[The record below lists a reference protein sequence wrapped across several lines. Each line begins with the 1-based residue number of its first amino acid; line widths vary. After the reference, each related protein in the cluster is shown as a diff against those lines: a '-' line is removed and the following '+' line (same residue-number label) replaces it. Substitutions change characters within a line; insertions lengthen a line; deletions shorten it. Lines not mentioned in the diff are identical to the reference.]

1 MSNAESFEPAKI
13 KTHFAE
19 IIVGGTCEKPCYHI
33 MYFDPTDREYHIGFG
48 SFCLEYVFK
57 WLSDEFEIVDKQPT
71 IEARPVVKG
80 EWVLNKDGSGTC
92 NQCGRTQKSVWDHDG
107 WQNFCGH
114 CGAEM
119 QQGYERR

>member
-1 MSNAESFEPAKI
+1 MRLIDAKALERNI
-13 KTHFAE
+13 KEAFKENPFAMGMLLRW
-19 IIVGGTCEKPCYHI
+19 I
-33 MYFDPTDREYHIGFG
+33 R
-48 SFCLEYVFK
+48 
-57 WLSDEFEIVDKQPT
+57 KQPT
-71 IEARPVVKG
+71 IEARPVVRG

>member
-1 MSNAESFEPAKI
+1 MRLIDAKALERNV
-13 KTHFAE
+13 KEEFKENPFAMGMLLRW
-19 IIVGGTCEKPCYHI
+19 I
-33 MYFDPTDREYHIGFG
+33 R
-48 SFCLEYVFK
+48 
-57 WLSDEFEIVDKQPT
+57 KQPT
-71 IEARPVVKG
+71 IEARPVVRG

>member
-1 MSNAESFEPAKI
+1 MRLIDADAMIERIQYSFHNHERVRI
-13 KTHFAE
+13 DTVTETF
-19 IIVGGTCEKPCYHI
+19 
-33 MYFDPTDREYHIGFG
+33 
-48 SFCLEYVFK
+48 
-57 WLSDEFEIVDKQPT
+57 LSADCSPT
-71 IEARPVVKG
+71 IEARPVVRG

>member
-1 MSNAESFEPAKI
+1 MARYIDADAFEVVSLKD
-13 KTHFAE
+13 
-19 IIVGGTCEKPCYHI
+19 V
-33 MYFDPTDREYHIGFG
+33 
-48 SFCLEYVFK
+48 
-57 WLSDEFEIVDKQPT
+57 SDEFAEGVMFVLEQLDKAPT
-71 IEARPVVKG
+71 IKARPVVRG

-119 QQGYERR
+119 QQGYER